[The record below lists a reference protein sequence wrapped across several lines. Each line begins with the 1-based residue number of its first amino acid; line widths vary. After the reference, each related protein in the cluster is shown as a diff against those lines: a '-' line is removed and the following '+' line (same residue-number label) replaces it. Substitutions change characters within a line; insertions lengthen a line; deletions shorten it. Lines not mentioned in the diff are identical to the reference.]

1 MYIPVWAVWV
11 NPVIGKRLRLR
22 GRGAGD
28 TMFLSHPMP
37 LYEYNAKYKPY
48 ISCTDVG
55 LHFPWGMFPKGI

>member
-37 LYEYNAKYKPY
+37 LYEYNVQVQALYFM
-48 ISCTDVG
+48 
-55 LHFPWGMFPKGI
+55 H